1 MLNPTLDYRQ
11 INFDDPAAVVGF
23 VSRLCQAGSDCGM
36 AAAEFAP
43 SCESNEVRRV
53 AAEVVRNLDR
63 LMPSMTPA
71 NAFHIVE
78 AYDLAHRLAYATPAD
93 ANTLNAYVLR
103 AFDAMLHG
111 DNAVDRYDMFRTIRR
126 AIARRDRAYF
136 DRPLQWTVLVEEQWY
151 REAKAALSSSA
162 HAAYG
167 KASVTDYDI
176 INRTAILLQS
186 DLYAY
191 EGSRQTAF
199 KQALFA
205 LHRHYLDTPGAEAT
219 PYATALRHLLSASA
233 PYLSPA
239 TYTSYA
245 TRLFTFHP
253 VA

>member
-11 INFDDPAAVVGF
+11 INFEDPAAVVGF

-43 SCESNEVRRV
+43 SRESNEVRRV

-63 LMPSMTPA
+63 FMPSMTPA

-111 DNAVDRYDMFRTIRR
+111 DNTVDRYDMFRTIRR

-136 DRPLQWTVLVEEQWY
+136 DLPLQWTVLVEEQWY

-167 KASVTDYDI
+167 KASATDYDI

-205 LHRHYLDTPGAEAT
+205 LHRHYLDTPGADDAA
-219 PYATALRHLLSASA
+219 YATALRHLQAA
-233 PYLSPA
+233 INCNV
-239 TYTSYA
+239 
-245 TRLFTFHP
+245 HP

>member
-11 INFDDPAAVVGF
+11 INFDDPASVVGF

-36 AAAEFAP
+36 TSADFR
-43 SCESNEVRRV
+43 SSRESNEVRRV
-53 AAEVVRNLDR
+53 AAELIRNLDR
-63 LMPSMTPA
+63 HMPSMTPA
-71 NAFHIVE
+71 NAFLIVE
-78 AYDLAHRLAYATPAD
+78 AYDLAHRLAYGTPAD
-93 ANTLNAYVLR
+93 ANRLNAYVLR

-111 DNAVDRYDMFRTIRR
+111 DNAVDCYDMFRTIRR

-151 REAKAALSSSA
+151 REAKASLSSSA
-162 HAAYG
+162 PTGCA

-191 EGSRQTAF
+191 EGTSQTAF

-205 LHRHYLDTPGAEAT
+205 RQRHYLDTPVAEAT
-219 PYATALRHLLSASA
+219 PYATALRHLHAA
-233 PYLSPA
+233 INCNV
-239 TYTSYA
+239 
-245 TRLFTFHP
+245 HP

>member
-43 SCESNEVRRV
+43 SRESDEVRRV
-53 AAEVVRNLDR
+53 AAEVIRNLDR

-71 NAFHIVE
+71 NAFLIVE

-162 HAAYG
+162 HAPYG

-205 LHRHYLDTPGAEAT
+205 LHRHYLDQ
-219 PYATALRHLLSASA
+219 YLSATDTSCDIA
-233 PYLSPA
+233 ISSFAA
-239 TYTSYA
+239 TITA
-245 TRLFTFHP
+245 N
-253 VA
+253 